1 MKITRIDVT
10 RVHVP
15 QRTEPSDQPV
25 ETPND
30 GHIATAGLDKH
41 IIRLHTDEG
50 LTGLGE
56 TWKGTPDA
64 AVDGAARAL
73 IGRDPTRLSLRHL
86 PLPYD
91 ADVVNARD
99 KAALVAVAPVAHNP
113 SIHAFEIAIA
123 DVAGQAHD
131 IPLCQLLGGAVRDR
145 VLVHYWS
152 GRRAPDDLARVA
164 RQAKDLGFEGIK
176 IKCVLDDPNI
186 ERVQAVHDACGP
198 DFRITLDPNQRFH
211 TIDATVELA
220 RALEGYP
227 IEVFEDPLPKA
238 GGFADYVSLRERI
251 DIPVGLHL
259 ERPEDVLEAIRLGAA
274 DIFNLRG
281 TMSMVNHLGY
291 LAEIAG
297 IRIWRGSG
305 LDLGILDASYAHV
318 CAATPSCTLGSDIVG
333 QFTRDDDLIVDPL
346 VYEEGHVLVPEGP
359 GLGVQLDE
367 EALARYTVSQGDDG
381 GPSSWSVQ

>member
-30 GHIATAGLDKH
+30 GYVATLGLDKH

-50 LTGLGE
+50 FTGLGE

-64 AVDGAARAL
+64 AVDAAARAL
-73 IGRDPTRLSLRHL
+73 IGRDPTRLSLLHL

-99 KAALVAVAPVAHNP
+99 RGALVAVAPVAHNP

-123 DVAGQAHD
+123 DVVGQAHD
-131 IPLCQLLGGAVRDR
+131 VPLCQLLGGAVRDR

-152 GRRAPDDLARVA
+152 GRRPPDDLARVA
-164 RQAKDLGFEGIK
+164 RHARDLGFEGIK
-176 IKCVLDDPNI
+176 IKCVLGDPNV
-186 ERVQAVHDACGP
+186 ERVQAIHEACGP

-211 TIDATVELA
+211 TIDDTVELA

-238 GGFADYVSLRERI
+238 SGFADYVSLRERI

-281 TMSMVNHLGY
+281 TMSTVNRLGY

-318 CAATPSCTLGSDIVG
+318 CAATPSCTLGSDIIG
-333 QFTRDDDLIVDPL
+333 QFMREDDLIAEPL
-346 VYEEGHVLVPEGP
+346 VYENGHVLVPQEP
-359 GLGVQLDE
+359 GLGVELDLD
-367 EALARYTVSQGDDG
+367 ALARYTVDKGDSDMPG
-381 GPSSWSVQ
+381 AWSVE